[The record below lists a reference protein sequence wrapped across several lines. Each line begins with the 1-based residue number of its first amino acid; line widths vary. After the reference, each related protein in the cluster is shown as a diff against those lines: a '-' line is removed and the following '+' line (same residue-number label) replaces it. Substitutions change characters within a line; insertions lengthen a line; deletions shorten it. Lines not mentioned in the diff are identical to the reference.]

1 MTSLGVCRPCHIRY
15 QYQVHKLKDYSKP
28 NMHTLAKATKKTAQT
43 IIPNKNAQSL
53 ARGAGE
59 GINFET

>member
-1 MTSLGVCRPCHIRY
+1 
-15 QYQVHKLKDYSKP
+15 LKDYSKP

>member
-1 MTSLGVCRPCHIRY
+1 
-15 QYQVHKLKDYSKP
+15 
-28 NMHTLAKATKKTAQT
+28 MHTLAKATKKTAQT
-43 IIPNKNAQSL
+43 IILNKNAQSL